1 MKPTT
6 IRVTDSLRALLID
19 SHVMPKPWRVD
30 SDFATLKRLSFTPDV
45 KLSVVTRHGLK
56 SGGLLPLNSI
66 GYMSYSHSPSR
77 NWSAGAF
84 CSIAAGLRVLGDR
97 HPIRRV
103 SSHPFSYGPYYQK
116 LARSLGVETY
126 APHARF
132 NTKSPPVR
140 IGNDVWIGRGVQ
152 MAGGITIG
160 NGAVVAAGAIVTKDV
175 PPYAVV
181 GGVPARVLKYR
192 FVAPLV
198 ARLEASAWWDYS
210 LETLAA
216 FTMGHPRRF
225 CKAFE
230 KEKDNLPKREDRW
243 ITAEDLL
250 SRAAIAAPDSLSHLA
265 KGGGTDTPTSL
276 PQKKS
281 RPPQPASSRIA
292 RVSGQLKQLLRST

>member
-152 MAGGITIG
+152 MAERDHHRQWRSGGRRRHRHQG
-160 NGAVVAAGAIVTKDV
+160 C
-175 PPYAVV
+175 
-181 GGVPARVLKYR
+181 
-192 FVAPLV
+192 APLC
-198 ARLEASAWWDYS
+198 RCW
-210 LETLAA
+210 
-216 FTMGHPRRF
+216 RR
-225 CKAFE
+225 A
-230 KEKDNLPKREDRW
+230 
-243 ITAEDLL
+243 
-250 SRAAIAAPDSLSHLA
+250 
-265 KGGGTDTPTSL
+265 
-276 PQKKS
+276 
-281 RPPQPASSRIA
+281 
-292 RVSGQLKQLLRST
+292 